1 MMDGRVKTLHPKI
14 HGGLLAVRDNAE
26 HVRTMQDH
34 HILGID
40 LLAVNLYPF
49 EATVARGAS
58 FDDCIENID
67 IGGPAVGPAP
77 PQNPADSAAVVAPA
91 DHALPVSPLSLPRV
105 ATPQRFPHPPPPPP
119 FPPTPPPP
127 PP

>member
-49 EATVARGAS
+49 EATVARGVS

-67 IGGPAVGPAP
+67 IGGPPLIPSPAENNAGPSPILGPQDYARLVPQLCAP
-77 PQNPADSAAVVAPA
+77 PRN
-91 DHALPVSPLSLPRV
+91 
-105 ATPQRFPHPPPPPP
+105 TP
-119 FPPTPPPP
+119 
-127 PP
+127 